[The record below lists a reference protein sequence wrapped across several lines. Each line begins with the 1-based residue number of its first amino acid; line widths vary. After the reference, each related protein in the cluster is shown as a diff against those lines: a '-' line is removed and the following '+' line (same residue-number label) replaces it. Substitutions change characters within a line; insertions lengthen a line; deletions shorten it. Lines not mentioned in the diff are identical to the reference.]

1 MSGKPVCV
9 SDFEQCAERVL
20 PKAVYDYY
28 RSGADN
34 QQTLADNVAAFS
46 RWRLYPR
53 MLRDV
58 SVVDLSTSIFGQK
71 ISMPICVGATAM
83 QRMAHVDGETAT
95 ARACRSVGT
104 GMMLSSWATSTIEEV
119 AQAAPD
125 GLHWLQ
131 LYIYKDREVTRSLVQ
146 RAERAGYKGIFVT
159 VDTPFLGKRFDDV
172 RNRFQLPPHLR
183 MKNFDTNDLAFSSEK
198 GYGENSGLAV
208 YVAQAIDPSIKW
220 EDIQWLRRLTSLPI
234 VAKGILRGLYRMKN
248 FDTNDLAFSS
258 EKGYGENSGLAVYVA
273 QAIDPS
279 IKWEDIQ
286 WLRRLTSLPIVA
298 KGILRGLYRMK
309 NFDTNDLAFS
319 SEKGYGE
326 NSGLAVY
333 VAQAIDPSIKWED
346 IQWLRRLTSLPIV
359 AKGILRGLYRERRA
373 CFAIDVLPEIVEAV
387 EGKVEVFLDGG
398 VRKGTDVL
406 KALALGA
413 RAVFI
418 GRPIIWGLVYQG
430 EEGAKEVLQM
440 LKEEFQLAMALS
452 GCRSVKEID
461 RTLVQT
467 TSAVAKI

>member
-1 MSGKPVCV
+1 
-9 SDFEQCAERVL
+9 
-20 PKAVYDYY
+20 
-28 RSGADN
+28 
-34 QQTLADNVAAFS
+34 
-46 RWRLYPR
+46 

-58 SVVDLSTSIFGQK
+58 SVMDLSTAVLGQK

-83 QRMAHVDGETAT
+83 QSMAHVDGEAAT
-95 ARACRSVGT
+95 ARACRSLGT

-159 VDTPFLGKRFDDV
+159 VDTPLLGKRFDDI
-172 RNRFQLPPHLR
+172 RNKFQLPPHLR

-220 EDIQWLRRLTSLPI
+220 EDITWLRGLTSLPI
-234 VAKGILRGLYRMKN
+234 VTKGILRADDAR
-248 FDTNDLAFSS
+248 
-258 EKGYGENSGLAVYVA
+258 EAVKHGVN
-273 QAIDPS
+273 
-279 IKWEDIQ
+279 
-286 WLRRLTSLPIVA
+286 
-298 KGILRGLYRMK
+298 GILVSNHGARQLDGVPA
-309 NFDTNDLAFS
+309 T
-319 SEKGYGE
+319 
-326 NSGLAVY
+326 
-333 VAQAIDPSIKWED
+333 
-346 IQWLRRLTSLPIV
+346 
-359 AKGILRGLYRERRA
+359 
-373 CFAIDVLPEIVEAV
+373 IDVLPEIVEAV
-387 EGKVEVFLDGG
+387 EGKAEVYLDGG

-413 RAVFI
+413 KAVFI

-452 GCRSVKEID
+452 GCQSVKGID
-461 RTLVQT
+461 TTLVRRT
-467 TSAVAKI
+467 SSAVSKI